1 MKETQNTE
9 TLQEPVVLTEDE
21 LAALDEGIRSAA
33 TERHY
38 TLEEAI
44 EFARERRKLWKK
56 IPKAVSV

>member
-9 TLQEPVVLTEDE
+9 TREPVVLTADE

-38 TLEEAI
+38 TLEEAV

-56 IPKAVSV
+56 IPKVTSA